1 MTHTLGQALSA
12 YRVAASQGHPLV
24 IVVKLYDE
32 ALRQIGKAMEQTE
45 ARRIEEA
52 YLHITKASMI
62 LRGLSSNLRFDKAPE
77 LAQTLKETYV
87 RNLVALHTSFGKPDA
102 LERYARIAIGLTEL
116 RNSWALGAGMAEV
129 APLAEDKSR
138 AVARNARG

>member
-1 MTHTLGQALSA
+1 MTYNLGQALSA

-24 IVVKLYDE
+24 IVVRLYDE
-32 ALRQIGKAMEQTE
+32 VLRQIARAVEQTE

-62 LRGLSSNLRFDKAPE
+62 LRGLSSNLRFDKAPD

-102 LERYARIAIGLTEL
+102 VERYMRIATGLTEL
-116 RNSWALGAGMAEV
+116 RNSWALVAGVAEA
-129 APLAEDKSR
+129 APLGEDKSR
-138 AVARNARG
+138 AEARNARR